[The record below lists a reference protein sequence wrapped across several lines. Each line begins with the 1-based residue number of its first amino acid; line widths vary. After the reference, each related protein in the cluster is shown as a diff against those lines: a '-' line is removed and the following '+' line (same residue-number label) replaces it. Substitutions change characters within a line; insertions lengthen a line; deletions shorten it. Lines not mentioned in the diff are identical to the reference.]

1 MIQGGHG
8 LGEGS
13 RGVPMPIALAIR
25 EDVSATELRRL
36 ARREKRRRPAMRML
50 AIANA
55 LEGMSRRLAAKA
67 AGMDR
72 QALRDAVVRYNAE
85 GMAGLYDRPKPGRP
99 ERLDRDEKLGLSELI
114 LAGPDPEVEGISAF
128 TLPDLCRAVE
138 ARYAKSF
145 HPASMSRV
153 VRRMGF
159 SRQKPRPRHPR
170 HDAAAQAAFKK
181 GGSKRP

>member
-1 MIQGGHG
+1 
-8 LGEGS
+8 
-13 RGVPMPIALAIR
+13 MPRALVIR
-25 EDVSATELRRL
+25 DDLSSSALRVC

-50 AIANA
+50 AVANA
-55 LEGMSRRLAAKA
+55 LDGMSRSLAAKA
-67 AGMDR
+67 AGMDY

-85 GMAGLYDRPKPGRP
+85 GLAGLYDRAKPGRP
-99 ERLDRDEKLGLSELI
+99 DRLDPAEKQALSALI
-114 LAGPDPEVEGISAF
+114 LAGPDPEADGISAY
-128 TLPDLCRAVE
+128 TLPDLCRIVE
-138 ARYAKSF
+138 ERYAKSF

-181 GGSKRP
+181 GGSRRRSTRSPAPIRRSV